1 MTFQANLQYTV
12 EDMLHYARVH
22 RRSYQKF
29 MLVFRPLLLLIILGA
44 AAYLLMMAFR
54 YERVNYTI
62 LIYEIIVAAYAV
74 FYCLSDR
81 IRARAVLK
89 AREKTY
95 GETTLVFDEE
105 GVSSQSANSQ
115 SQYRYPAFTELF
127 YSRKYETYYL
137 YINKHEAVVV
147 PEHCFTQGDPA
158 AFGIFISGK
167 TGLEVK
173 EIK

>member
-29 MLVFRPLLLLIILGA
+29 MLVFRPLLLLLFLGA
-44 AAYLLMMAFR
+44 AAYLLMIAFR
-54 YERVNYTI
+54 YERVNYFV
-62 LIYEIIVAAYAV
+62 LIFAIIMFAYAV
-74 FYCLSDR
+74 FYCFSDR
-81 IRARAVLK
+81 LRARAALK

-95 GETTLVFDEE
+95 GETNLVFDEE
-105 GVSSQSANSQ
+105 GVSSQSAYSQ

-147 PEHCFTQGDPA
+147 PKHCFTQGDPA

>member
-12 EDMLHYARVH
+12 EDMLHYAHVH

-29 MLVFRPLLLLIILGA
+29 MLVFRPLLLLLFLGE
-44 AAYLLMMAFR
+44 AAYLLMIAFR
-54 YERVNYTI
+54 YERVNYAI
-62 LIYEIIVAAYAV
+62 LMYAFIVVAFAV

-81 IRARAVLK
+81 LGARATLK

-95 GETTLVFDEE
+95 GDTTLVFDEE

-127 YSRKYETYYL
+127 YSQKYETYYL
-137 YINKHEAVVV
+137 YLNKHEAVVV
-147 PEHCFTQGDPA
+147 PKHCFTQCDPD
-158 AFGIFISGK
+158 AFGIFIAEK
-167 TGLEVK
+167 TGLKVK
-173 EIK
+173 IIK